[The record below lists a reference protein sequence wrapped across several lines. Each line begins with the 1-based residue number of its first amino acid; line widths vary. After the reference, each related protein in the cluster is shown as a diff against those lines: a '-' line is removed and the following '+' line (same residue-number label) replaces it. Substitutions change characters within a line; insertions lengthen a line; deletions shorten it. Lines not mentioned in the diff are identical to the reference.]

1 LTPAAIAG
9 AALALS
15 LAGNAALTWAY
26 LGQRDAAA
34 TARQALQDM
43 EGQRDGALVAAD
55 ACSASVAAAASAAAD
70 ASRRAQRAQAAAA
83 EAGRQLRQRAD
94 ATLSAGPAIP
104 GDDCA
109 SARVTVDAWLLE
121 RSR

>member
-1 LTPAAIAG
+1 LHWLL
-9 AALALS
+9 LAS
-15 LAGNAALTWAY
+15 LAGNGVLAWAY
-26 LGQRDAAA
+26 LGQRDATAQ
-34 TARQALQDM
+34 ARQALGDM
-43 EGQRDGALVAAD
+43 QGQRDGALVAAD
-55 ACSASVAAAASAAAD
+55 ACTASVQAAASAAAD

-94 ATLSAGPAIP
+94 ATLAAGPAIP

-109 SARVTVDAWLLE
+109 SARVTVDRWLLD

>member
-1 LTPAAIAG
+1 MKPLAIALAVSLAVC
-9 AALALS
+9 AAL
-15 LAGNAALTWAY
+15 GWAY

-34 TARQALQDM
+34 KALQALGDM
-43 EGQRDGALVAAD
+43 EDQRDGALHAAD
-55 ACSASVAAAASAAAD
+55 ACTASVQAAASAAAD

-83 EAGRQLRQRAD
+83 EAGRQLRERAD
-94 ATLSAGPAIP
+94 ATLAAGPAIP

-109 SARVTVDAWLLE
+109 SARVTVDTWLLE